1 MPYLN
6 HKDILLH
13 PLSKS
18 ELPDWIEEKE
28 RDKKYYRLEK
38 TLFYEHPE
46 TKGIDIIPEGYVCD
60 GASIPRWLWTLCGAP
75 FSGNYIEAAIIH
87 DWRYFLA
94 MKRKKPKGTR
104 KDADRLFYL
113 AMLEYDVG
121 KFEAK
126 TKYRAVRLFGPRW

>member
-13 PLSKS
+13 PMQKY
-18 ELPDWIEEKE
+18 ELPDWAESG
-28 RDKKYYRLEK
+28 KKYYRLEK
-38 TLFYEHPE
+38 TLLYKNPE
-46 TKGIDIIPEGYVCD
+46 TNEIDTIPEGYLTD
-60 GASIPRWLWTLCGAP
+60 GASIPWWLWTIGGSP

-104 KDADRLFYL
+104 KEADRIFYL
-113 AMLEYDVG
+113 AMLEYGVG